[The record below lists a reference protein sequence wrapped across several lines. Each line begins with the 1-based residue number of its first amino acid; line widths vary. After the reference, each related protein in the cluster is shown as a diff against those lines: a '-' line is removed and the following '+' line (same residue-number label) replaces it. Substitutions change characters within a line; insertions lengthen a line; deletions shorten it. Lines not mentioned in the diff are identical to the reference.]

1 MIRASLGFALVAGL
15 SVSAFGQEGVAPS
28 APSTSPTA
36 ATSPSKEP
44 EVKQAQPAGGPR
56 IEVVFVLDTTGSM
69 SGLIEGAKQKI
80 WSIANTMATAKP
92 RPQIKI
98 GLVAYRDRGDEYVT
112 KLTPMTDD
120 LDAVYSDLMKFAAG
134 GGGDTPES
142 VNQALHEAYTK
153 FAWTPNTGDGTKTL
167 RLIYL
172 VGDAPPH
179 MDYEQDVKFA
189 DTCREAIKNGIT
201 INTVQCGS
209 IAEAT
214 PVWKE
219 IASKTDGEYF
229 AIEQSGGMRMV
240 ASPYDDEIAKL
251 GADLETTVV
260 AYGSWTEQTRQN
272 EKMAGA
278 VMLSEAPAAPAASK
292 ADRAVYKAS
301 EAGRMSLCGTNDLID
316 ACMTGKVT
324 LASLPEDQLP
334 EDLKK
339 MKPEERKAYVEKRIE
354 DRKACQAKI
363 QELSKKRDEFVK
375 AELAKEPGKKDSFDD
390 KVLDSLTRQAARAG
404 MTYEKK

>member
-1 MIRASLGFALVAGL
+1 MTRAHLTAALTLILTAGL
-15 SVSAFGQEGVAPS
+15 ATAQEQPAQ
-28 APSTSPTA
+28 
-36 ATSPSKEP
+36 SKEP
-44 EVKQAQPAGGPR
+44 AIVASPAPAAGPR

-80 WSIANTMATAKP
+80 WSIANAMASAKP

-98 GLVAYRDRGDEYVT
+98 GLVAYRDRGDDYIT

-120 LDAVYSDLMKFAAG
+120 LDAVYSDLMKFSAG

-153 FAWTPNTGDGTKTL
+153 FAWTPSSGEGKNTL

-179 MDYEQDVKFA
+179 MDYEQDISFKT
-189 DTCREAIKNGIT
+189 TCTEAIKNGIT

-219 IASKTDGEYF
+219 IAQKTDGEYF
-229 AIEQSGGMRMV
+229 AIEQSGGMRV
-240 ASPYDDEIAKL
+240 VESPFDADLAKL
-251 GADLETTVV
+251 GTELESTVV
-260 AYGSWTEQTRQN
+260 AYGGQREQAAQN
-272 EKMAGA
+272 EKMVAA
-278 VMLSEAPAAPAASK
+278 SALSAAPKAPTASK
-292 ADRAVYKAS
+292 ADRAMYKAS
-301 EAGRMSLCGTNDLID
+301 EAGMMSLCGSNDLVQ
-316 ACMTGKVT
+316 ACLDKTVD
-324 LASLPEDQLP
+324 LATLPEDQLP
-334 EDLKK
+334 ENMKK
-339 MKPEERKAYVEKRIE
+339 MTLDERKAYIAKQTEE
-354 DRKACQAKI
+354 RKLRQSKI
-363 QELSKKRDEFVK
+363 QDLSKKREEFVK
-375 AELAKEPGKKDSFDD
+375 AELAKDTGKKDSFDD

-404 MTYEKK
+404 IKYEKK